1 MHTPYIAPWQAAWKR
16 EPIGSVEGQCPR
28 SHVKGR
34 GLVPVIQG
42 SPTSGSQTGTS
53 CQISSG
59 IRLEIK
65 CIINI
70 MYLNHGFPG
79 GSDGKVSAC
88 NVEDPCSNLGLG
100 RSPGEGNGNPLQYP
114 CLENPMDRGAYLWG
128 RLNHPET
135 IPPPRSLEKLSSM
148 KPVLVPKMLGIA
160 A

>member
-1 MHTPYIAPWQAAWKR
+1 M
-16 EPIGSVEGQCPR
+16 
-28 SHVKGR
+28 KGR
-34 GLVPVIQG
+34 GLVPLIQG

-79 GSDGKVSAC
+79 DSDGKVSAC
-88 NVEDPCSNLGLG
+88 NVEDLGSNLGLG
-100 RSPGEGNGNPLQYP
+100 RSPGEGNGNPLQYT
-114 CLENPMDRGAYLWG
+114 CLENPMDRGAYPWG
-128 RLNHPET
+128 HLNHPET

-148 KPVLVPKMLGIA
+148 KLVLGAKKVGDCCLIQG
-160 A
+160 